1 MAYDVTEERLKVRGS
16 EQITRDLKVGRDLFI
31 NGAVHVNN
39 DGVLTTAD
47 KGVANGVASL
57 DATGRV
63 PYSQLPE
70 SAMEYKGTWDA
81 STNTPSLADGTG
93 TNGDFYVVS
102 AAGTVTFS
110 AGRSITFYVNDR
122 VIYDGTLNEWERLP
136 AGEVRSVNGQTGDVT
151 LSIPAAQVNSDWNA
165 SSGVAKILN
174 KPNLATVATTG
185 DYNDLIN
192 KPSAGGGVSVGTIV
206 FGTLDYEPYNPEY
219 LECTSYL
226 EEETL
231 NTVSSG
237 MMGVG
242 QTSNGVILWGKTKST
257 NNGATFTNIT
267 GSTTFR
273 LFNLQQFY
281 VDNDSDI
288 YAAGLES
295 NKPAIYKSTDGGS
308 SFNTR
313 LFLHS
318 TVMSGFSAIQ
328 FYKAPSGKMYVVYK
342 KSDDTQSAIFYS
354 TDGGTTW
361 SQFSSTFNYAI
372 RTIVEYASVLYI
384 VSNTGILSSV
394 NDAAPTSLHN
404 APSDTTIMGAGWD
417 DENEILYLYANGNNT
432 QIGYVFTTTNFGANY
447 KGLQQLDVAQWY
459 VTIIVKKGIPF
470 FSLNGQVWYTFN
482 YIRWSFFTLDVSWS
496 NNEIYSGFG
505 NNLFISDYN
514 TSNYNYRL
522 STTKM
527 SKAQKVN
534 KSQYPELYSVIG
546 DYYAKFVPGIDT
558 TTYFAIPTIDCANG
572 VYAFIKYV

>member
-31 NGAVHVNN
+31 NGTVHVNN

-70 SAMEYKGTWDA
+70 SAMKYKGTWDA
-81 STNTPSLADGTG
+81 STNTPTLADGTG

-122 VIYDGTLNEWERLP
+122 VIYDGNLNEWERLP

-174 KPNLATVATTG
+174 KPNLATVARTG

-192 KPSAGGGVSVGTIV
+192 KPSAGGGVPVGTIV
-206 FGTLDYEPYNPEY
+206 FGTLNYYALNNQEY
-219 LECTSYL
+219 TGCTSYL

-231 NTVSSG
+231 NTTSSAKV
-237 MMGVG
+237 GVG
-242 QTSNGVILWGKTKST
+242 QTSKGVILWGKTKSID
-257 NNGATFTNIT
+257 NGATFTDIT
-267 GSTTFR
+267 GTTTFR
-273 LFNLQQFY
+273 FFNVQQFY

-313 LFLHS
+313 VFLHS
-318 TVMSGFSAIQ
+318 TMMSNFSAIQ
-328 FYKAPSGKMYVVYK
+328 FYKAPSGKMYVVYN

-361 SQFSSTFNYAI
+361 SQFSSTFNYVI
-372 RTIVEYASVLYI
+372 RTIVEYAGVLYI
-384 VSNTGILSSV
+384 VSSTGILSSV

-404 APSDTTIMGAGWD
+404 APSNTTIMGAGWD
-417 DENEILYLYANGNNT
+417 DENEILYLYANRNND
-432 QIGYVFTTTNFGANY
+432 QIGYVFTTINFGANY
-447 KGLQQLDVAQWY
+447 KTLQQLDAAQWY

-470 FSLNGQVWYTFN
+470 LSLNSQIWYTFD
-482 YIRWSFFTLDVSWS
+482 YLTWPIFTLDAGWL
-496 NNEIYSGFG
+496 NYEIYSGFG
-505 NNLFISDYN
+505 NNLLIMDYN
-514 TSNYNYRL
+514 NSNRRL

-527 SKAQKVN
+527 SKVQKLD

-558 TTYFAIPTIDCANG
+558 NTYFAVPTIDCANG
-572 VYAFIKYV
+572 VYAFIKCV